1 MHTTPIKDLFQSNL
15 QNNSEL
21 PTKQKQVLKAA
32 LELFAAQGVDNTS
45 TKQIAQLANV
55 SEGTVYKRF
64 KTKEQLFTAV
74 LHPIIAIIPQ
84 VAQEFRQVLINTEFT
99 NLTDL
104 LQTITLDRFD
114 FAQANQQELRVIIR
128 EALNQQEL
136 VLTIMTN
143 VKREVLPKL
152 YQQFDQL
159 KEQHQLIAWDNDRI
173 FSYML
178 STLIGSLVPTIL
190 LNQPRNNKVV
200 AAQLIEFLNRG
211 LTPS

>member
-1 MHTTPIKDLFQSNL
+1 MHTTPIRDLFQSNL

-143 VKREVLPKL
+143 VKREVLPML

-173 FSYML
+173 FGYML
-178 STLIGSLVPTIL
+178 STLIGGLVPTIL
-190 LNQPRNNKVV
+190 LNQPRDNKVV
-200 AAQLIEFLNRG
+200 AAQLIEFLNCG

>member
-143 VKREVLPKL
+143 VKREVLPTL

>member
-128 EALNQQEL
+128 ESLNQQEL

-143 VKREVLPKL
+143 VKREVLPTL

-178 STLIGSLVPTIL
+178 STLIGGLVPTIL